1 MKPSA
6 IGHFCGGTLLAAA
19 VIFGGCAAAVAEEK
33 PQPAAAPAAEVKD
46 QRALT
51 LLKGMSDKLASA
63 KTVGFKV
70 RSLVPMPAP
79 NGQYISLFGTS
90 RVLMQRPDKLFVES
104 RGDLFPI
111 DLYCDGQTVTA
122 AVGPGNELYA
132 QQAAPGSTIDAILEK
147 EHPAADALAP
157 FVDLLVSDPYARL
170 AKDLSGA
177 FLVGESTVGG
187 VQTEHLAFTAK
198 GVDWE
203 IWIGTKDKLPRLVI
217 VAYRSGERQPGFT
230 VEFSDWKLDAPIP
243 AQAFKV
249 VLPKDATQLEFKLHG
264 LPQSR

>member
-1 MKPSA
+1 MKQKA

-33 PQPAAAPAAEVKD
+33 PQPAEAPVAQVKD

-51 LLKGMSDKLASA
+51 LLKNMSDKLAKA

-70 RSLVPMPAP
+70 RSLVPLAAP
-79 NGQYISLFGTS
+79 GGQYISLFGSS
-90 RVLMQRPDKLFVES
+90 RVLMQRPDRLFVES
-104 RGDLFPI
+104 RGELFPI
-111 DLYCDGQTVTA
+111 DLYFDGKTVIA
-122 AVGPGNELYA
+122 AVGPGNALYA
-132 QQAAPGSTIDAILEK
+132 QQAATGSTIDAILEK
-147 EHPAADALAP
+147 EHPAADTLAP

-170 AKDLSGA
+170 AKDLTGA
-177 FLVGESTVGG
+177 LLVGESTIAG

-203 IWIGTKDKLPRLVI
+203 IWIGTKDSLPRLLI
-217 VAYRSGERQPGFT
+217 VSYRSGERQPGFT

-243 AQAFKV
+243 AQTFKV
-249 VLPKDATQLEFKLHG
+249 ALAKDATRLEFKLHG
-264 LPQSR
+264 LPQSK